1 MDLNRTTASI
11 PKYISVLLFQI
22 QSRMNIN
29 MKMVTNFVAYIA
41 TFMGLIAI
49 FRYVVDGS
57 LDNWV
62 WYRSMAIAAAVATY
76 NIWKN
81 NKKGAYDRQDNA

>member
-1 MDLNRTTASI
+1 
-11 PKYISVLLFQI
+11 
-22 QSRMNIN
+22 MNIN

-41 TFMGLIAI
+41 MFIGFIAI

-62 WYRSMAIAAAVATY
+62 WYRSMPIAAAVASF

-81 NKKGAYDRQDNA
+81 NKKGIYDDQGNV